1 MGLEAGNPV
10 VGGTVLRREAIQS
23 PDFAHNVSGWK
34 IGQDG
39 TAEFNNVVIRN
50 GQVISG
56 TDLFYNGPP
65 AAGSLVASV
74 SAINGTDQFGNAF
87 LSGVV
92 VYDPLAFIA
101 LQIGGVG
108 TQRAIT
114 WSNAPSQ
121 AGPYVAA
128 FSINLRDLN
137 EIDWI
142 LPSPSGQLVIGFGAA
157 TTSALL
163 EVQGA
168 LNVIG
173 ASTNQLVYIEQDGT
187 AGHGLTV
194 SLVGSGGPSQAAIN
208 AVSQNSA
215 FTAVEITGVEKTH
228 GTLKIAH
235 KGYADGSDSGA
246 AAISI
251 DLQTVGGVGTKA
263 GGIFITS
270 TTDDPYAADVNLL
283 NLRFDN
289 TETVIKT
296 TADGPKAGIAVPV
309 SHVPSAMLEIDL
321 AGSETHHLDLRD
333 GAGTHCYL
341 YTSAGALV
349 YRGGT
354 GTVTTIAPA

>member
-39 TAEFNNVVIRN
+39 TAEFNNAVIRN

-65 AAGSLVASV
+65 VAGNLVASV
-74 SAINGTDQFGNAF
+74 SAINGADQFGNAF
-87 LSGVV
+87 LSGIV

-163 EVQGA
+163 EVQGNTTVEGLLSTSG
-168 LNVIG
+168 LNNIQAG
-173 ASTNQLVYIEQDGT
+173 GNLIAAFGSITTLT
-187 AGHGLTV
+187 AGEGLRIKEGT
-194 SLVGSGGPSQAAIN
+194 
-208 AVSQNSA
+208 NS
-215 FTAVEITGVEKTH
+215 
-228 GTLKIAH
+228 
-235 KGYADGSDSGA
+235 
-246 AAISI
+246 
-251 DLQTVGGVGTKA
+251 
-263 GGIFITS
+263 
-270 TTDDPYAADVNLL
+270 
-283 NLRFDN
+283 R
-289 TETVIKT
+289 
-296 TADGPKAGIAVPV
+296 
-309 SHVPSAMLEIDL
+309 M
-321 AGSETHHLDLRD
+321 
-333 GAGTHCYL
+333 
-341 YTSAGALV
+341 
-349 YRGGT
+349 GT
-354 GTVTTIAPA
+354 GTLASGTATIANTSVTANTRVFVTMRTHGPNSGFVSVSVNAGVGFTVSSSNASDGNTFNWLLIEPA